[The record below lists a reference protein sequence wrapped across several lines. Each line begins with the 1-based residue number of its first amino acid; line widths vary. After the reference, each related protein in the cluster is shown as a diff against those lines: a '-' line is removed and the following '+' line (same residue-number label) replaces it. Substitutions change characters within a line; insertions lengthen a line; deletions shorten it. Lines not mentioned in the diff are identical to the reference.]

1 MKDVR
6 IRDLEFTKEEL
17 DNYVDDYCA
26 VSQITNLSYEVDEEN
41 VRIAIVAED
50 RADGSEY
57 DEFISFDEFIEYIK
71 V

>member
-41 VRIAIVAED
+41 VRITLHI
-50 RADGSEY
+50 
-57 DEFISFDEFIEYIK
+57 
-71 V
+71 